1 MLYYL
6 IPNNRTADQL
16 KKIINEKQIQF
27 VSLMGVD
34 LGGDTT
40 DEKIPIS
47 YVLDN
52 FEEFLK
58 YGIQTDG
65 SSVNLKDIATLN
77 NARVDLLPDINC
89 KWFVDYN
96 SEYIDEETGYPIGT
110 LKIPAFLVHDGIA
123 VGSRGV
129 LVNTINTFK
138 ETIKELINSNH
149 HLKEDLGI
157 AEQDNLEEVTL
168 TSATEIEFWVKTP
181 QDNPNLKALQTSQS
195 LKEQYWKKTVGVVRT
210 CLEIVIK
217 ELHKL
222 GIEPEM
228 GHKEVGGIESKIE
241 LSGRTVYAME
251 QLEIDFKYSSALQ
264 AADNEIM
271 VREVINDVFRRH
283 GLEVSFQAKPIEG
296 VAGNGEHTHLG
307 VSGKLKSGRVI
318 NLFSPK
324 DMHGNF
330 LSIIGFGA
338 IMGLLKNYKLVNP
351 FVAAS
356 NDAFRRL
363 VPGFEAPV
371 CTVTSLGIDV
381 ENPSRNRS
389 ILAGLVRD
397 VNNPMA
403 TRFELRSPNPLSNT
417 YLVMATAY
425 AAMLHGIKAIGES
438 RLSPKE
444 LENIISKN
452 QGEEVF
458 YLEKDKCYRSEK
470 DVFESYTL
478 EERNSLFGTPPATVW
493 ENVNA
498 LLCEKDKSPLTS
510 CGITQ
515 EIINSYCKGILE
527 KWCTEIKNRE
537 LDNIIVT
544 LRKFVKLHESSV
556 FETLDDRI
564 WKNIDS
570 LKCDLVKDTFNRK
583 SMFSEIILAIEEKD
597 YEKVSSLYIN
607 INEIMKRIKGL
618 YNYYER
624 NNCLN
629 NGNIN

>member
-1 MLYYL
+1 MLYYV
-6 IPNNRTADQL
+6 IPKNRTTNEL

-47 YVLDN
+47 YIFDN
-52 FEEFLK
+52 FEEFLR

-77 NARVDLLPDINC
+77 NARVDLVPDTNSI
-89 KWFVDYN
+89 WFVDYN
-96 SEYIDEETGYPIGT
+96 FEYIDDETGYPVGT
-110 LKIPAFLVHDGIA
+110 LKIPAFLVHGGKM

-129 LVNTINTFK
+129 LVNTINIFK
-138 ETIKELINSNH
+138 ETVRELINSNY

-157 AEQDNLEEVTL
+157 DKEDYLEEITL

-181 QDNPNLKALQTSQS
+181 QDNPNVKALHTSQS
-195 LKEQYWKKTVGVVRT
+195 LKEQYWKKTIGVVRT

-251 QLEIDFKYSSALQ
+251 QLEIDFKYSNALQ

-283 GLEVSFQAKPIEG
+283 GLEVNFQAKPIDG

-307 VSGKLKSGRVI
+307 VSGKLSSGRVI

-324 DMHGNF
+324 DMNSNF

-351 FVAAS
+351 FVAPS

-397 VNNPMA
+397 ANNPMA

-417 YLVMATAY
+417 YLVMASAY
-425 AAMLHGIKAIGES
+425 SAMLHGIEAIGQS
-438 RLSPKE
+438 GLNPKE
-444 LENIISKN
+444 LENIISKK

-458 YLEKDKCYRSEK
+458 YLEKNKCYRSEL
-470 DVFESYTL
+470 DVFENFTL
-478 EERNSLFGTPPATVW
+478 EERNSLFGKPPATVW
-493 ENVNA
+493 ENVNT

-537 LDNIIVT
+537 LDNIIVN
-544 LRKFVKLHESSV
+544 LRKYVKLHEST
-556 FETLDDRI
+556 EYDTLDDRMWRSI
-564 WKNIDS
+564 VSFKD
-570 LKCDLVKDTFNRK
+570 DLVKDTFNRK
-583 SMFSEIILAIEEKD
+583 SMFSEIIQAIEEEE
-597 YEKVSSLYIN
+597 YEKVSLLYIN
-607 INEIMKRIKGL
+607 ITDTMKKIKEL

-624 NNCLN
+624 NNCLTN
-629 NGNIN
+629 TNMN